1 MLFPVRWAEP
11 WGLVPLEAMTVGT
24 PVVASGRGGSGEYL
38 RDGQNALVCEPEPE
52 ALAGAVQRLAGDAA
66 LRARLRDGG
75 FQTAAPFT
83 EQAYN
88 EAIEAALAEA
98 VA

>member
-1 MLFPVRWAEP
+1 MP
-11 WGLVPLEAMTVGT
+11 
-24 PVVASGRGGSGEYL
+24 
-38 RDGQNALVCEPEPE
+38 
-52 ALAGAVQRLAGDAA
+52 A